1 MKTSI
6 GALYVIKLMLT
17 IIIIIIVIP
26 KHVFVQY

>member
-1 MKTSI
+1 MKTSS

-17 IIIIIIVIP
+17 IIIIIIP